1 MEKQPGSALGV
12 FDAGISLQQLVNNL
26 VNESLSTAYHNKTR
40 IVNEVAGDFVLG
52 TNDENVVAV
61 IKELLSVTIFNSSN
75 GEIHVSA
82 ERYRDMVILLIEER
96 NNNNGFALSFSI
108 GSIEPEAA
116 KIGGHIVIEGTR
128 KKRTLITFSFPVQFA
143 A

>member
-61 IKELLSVTIFNSSN
+61 IKELLSVTISNSSN
-75 GEIHVSA
+75 GEIHVNA
-82 ERYRDMVILLIEER
+82 ERYRDVVILLIEER

-108 GSIEPEAA
+108 GSIKPEAA
-116 KIGGHIVIEGTR
+116 KIGGHIVIEGAR
-128 KKRTLITFSFPVQFA
+128 KKRTIISFSFPHQLVA
-143 A
+143 

>member
-26 VNESLSTAYHNKTR
+26 VNESLYTAYHNKTR
-40 IVNEVAGDFVLG
+40 IVNEVDRDFVLG

-82 ERYRDMVILLIEER
+82 ERYRDMLILLIEER

-116 KIGGHIVIEGTR
+116 KIGGHIVTEGIR
-128 KKRTLITFSFPVQFA
+128 KKRALISFSFPVQFA

>member
-12 FDAGISLQQLVNNL
+12 FDAGISLHQLVNNL
-26 VNESLSTAYHNKTR
+26 VNESLSTAYHNKTH
-40 IVNEVAGDFVLG
+40 IVNEVARDFVLG
-52 TNDENVVAV
+52 KDNESV
-61 IKELLSVTIFNSSN
+61 ITVIRDLLAATILNSNN
-75 GEIHVSA
+75 GEIHISA
-82 ERYRDMVILLIEER
+82 ERYSDVLILLIEER

-116 KIGGHIVIEGTR
+116 RAGGHISIEGAR
-128 KKRTLITFSFPVQFA
+128 NKRTLISFSFPVKFA

>member
-26 VNESLSTAYHNKTR
+26 VNESLCTAYHNKTR

>member
-26 VNESLSTAYHNKTR
+26 LNESLSTAYHNKTR
-40 IVNEVAGDFVLG
+40 IVNEVTGDFVLG

>member
-26 VNESLSTAYHNKTR
+26 VNESLSAAYHNKTR

-82 ERYRDMVILLIEER
+82 EKYRDMVILLIEER

>member
-26 VNESLSTAYHNKTR
+26 LNESLSTAYHNKTR
-40 IVNEVAGDFVLG
+40 IVNEVTGDFVLG

-82 ERYRDMVILLIEER
+82 ERYRDMVILLIEEG